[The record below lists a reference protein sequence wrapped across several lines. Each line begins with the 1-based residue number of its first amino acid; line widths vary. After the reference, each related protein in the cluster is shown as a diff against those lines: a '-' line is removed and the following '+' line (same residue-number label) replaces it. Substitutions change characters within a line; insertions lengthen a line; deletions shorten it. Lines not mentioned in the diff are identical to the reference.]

1 MFNIICGLCS
11 SMIPFYPLDDEVFW
25 PLDSLHLDLVL
36 MLMLVS
42 SVIWNLYSVPLKE
55 SLPFKKN
62 YHGISYS

>member
-1 MFNIICGLCS
+1 
-11 SMIPFYPLDDEVFW
+11 MIPFYPLDDEVFW